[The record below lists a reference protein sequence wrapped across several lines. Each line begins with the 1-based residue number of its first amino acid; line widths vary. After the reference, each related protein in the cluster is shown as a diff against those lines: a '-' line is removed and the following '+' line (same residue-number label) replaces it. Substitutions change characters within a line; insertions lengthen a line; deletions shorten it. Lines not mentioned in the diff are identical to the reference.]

1 MTTPEASAPRTAA
14 RAGSRL
20 SFLLA
25 VLLVADLLLIAAS
38 VEAQRRGWSDGRYR
52 QWLLR
57 TENGWPEQFAYAK
70 EAASAGLL
78 LLLWRRTSRGVF
90 AAWAAVFT
98 CALVDDRL
106 QIHERAG
113 GWLARQLSLPEGIVG
128 LRGQDLGELVVWGVL
143 GVFPLVAVAVLHRR
157 SPDQVRAASRGMA
170 VVVAGYAFFG
180 VVVDQLHSM
189 TLGGPLDRALG
200 ILEDG
205 GELVLLSVAV
215 CYAGALL
222 AGAHPTR
229 PAPEDHDPAR
239 TAASASSSPA

>member
-1 MTTPEASAPRTAA
+1 MTIPEAGAPRTGA

-25 VLLVADLLLIAAS
+25 VLLVADLLLIAGS

-57 TENGWPEQFAYAK
+57 TENGRPEQFAYAK

-78 LLLWRRTSRGVF
+78 LLLWRRTSSGVF
-90 AAWAAVFT
+90 AAWAAVFA

-106 QIHERAG
+106 QVHERAG
-113 GWLARQLSLPEGIVG
+113 RWLARQLSLPGGIAG
-128 LRGQDLGELVVWGVL
+128 LREQDLGELAVWGLL
-143 GVFPLVAVAVLHRR
+143 GVFPLIAVAVLHRR
-157 SPDQVRAASRGMA
+157 SSDRVRAASRGMA

-189 TLGGPLDRALG
+189 TLGGPLDRTLG
-200 ILEDG
+200 VLEDG
-205 GELVLLSVAV
+205 GELVLLSIAV
-215 CYAGALL
+215 CYAAALV
-222 AGAHPTR
+222 AGAGRTR
-229 PAPEDHDPAR
+229 PAPGDHEPAR
-239 TAASASSSPA
+239 TAAAASSSPA

>member
-1 MTTPEASAPRTAA
+1 MTTAEARVA
-14 RAGSRL
+14 RPGSRPSL
-20 SFLLA
+20 VLA

-70 EAASAGLL
+70 EATSAGLL
-78 LLLWRRTSRGVF
+78 LLLWRRTRGGVF
-90 AAWAAVFT
+90 AAWAAVFA

-113 GWLARQLSLPEGIVG
+113 GWLARQLSLPEGIAG
-128 LRGQDLGELVVWGVL
+128 LRGQDLGELAIWGVL

-189 TLGGPLDRALG
+189 TLGGPLDRTLG

-215 CYAGALL
+215 GYVGALL
-222 AGAHPTR
+222 VAARRTR
-229 PAPEDHDPAR
+229 PAPEDQEVAR
-239 TAASASSSPA
+239 SAASASSSPA

>member
-1 MTTPEASAPRTAA
+1 MSMTIAAARAA
-14 RAGSRL
+14 RAGSRSAL
-20 SFLLA
+20 VLA

-78 LLLWRRTSRGVF
+78 LLLWRRTSSGVF
-90 AAWAAVFT
+90 AAWAAVFA

-106 QIHERAG
+106 QVHERAG
-113 GWLARQLSLPEGIVG
+113 GWLARQLSLPEGVAG
-128 LRGQDLGELVVWGVL
+128 LRGQDLGELAVWGL
-143 GVFPLVAVAVLHRR
+143 LAVFPLVAVAVLHRR
-157 SPDQVRAASRGMA
+157 SPDPVRAASRGMA

-189 TLGGPLDRALG
+189 TLGGPLDRTLG

-215 CYAGALL
+215 SYAGALL
-222 AGAHPTR
+222 VAARGRR
-229 PAPEDHDPAR
+229 PEPRDQEVAR
-239 TAASASSSPA
+239 SSAAASSSPA